1 MSVSNGSP
9 VKAIDPRFPKT
20 HSGTVHMKS
29 LTNQLRAIPRI
40 YKIARQ
46 ILMAYRRRRCGLR
59 HVHPTFYMARGC
71 RVASDLVAEEYSFIN
86 IGCNIGQLVRLGRY
100 SMLAPYVNIA
110 GNDHVISSPGV
121 PIIFAGRPVPKST
134 IIEADVWVGIGAT
147 ILAGVNIGRGAIVAA
162 GAVVTKNVPPYEI
175 HGGVPARKIRERFP
189 SEADRERH
197 DRMLMGPLVLEDYC
211 RPLD

>member
-1 MSVSNGSP
+1 
-9 VKAIDPRFPKT
+9 
-20 HSGTVHMKS
+20 
-29 LTNQLRAIPRI
+29 
-40 YKIARQ
+40 
-46 ILMAYRRRRCGLR
+46 
-59 HVHPTFYMARGC
+59 MARGC

-197 DRMLMGPLVLEDYC
+197 DRMLTGPLVLEDYC